1 MICGY
6 MSEVKKLKGPGD
18 LEVLI
23 GVNMFKMKEEEIK
36 ENIRVFLSEMGER
49 KFSIEEIRKMTGGI
63 KGNLSD
69 DIIKER
75 ERA

>member
-1 MICGY
+1 MDNI
-6 MSEVKKLKGPGD
+6 SEVKELKGLSD
-18 LEVLI
+18 LEILI
-23 GVNMFKMKEEEIK
+23 GANMFKMKEEEIK
-36 ENIRVFLSEMGER
+36 ENIRAFLSEMGES
-49 KFSIEEIRKMTGGI
+49 KFSIDDIRKMTEGI